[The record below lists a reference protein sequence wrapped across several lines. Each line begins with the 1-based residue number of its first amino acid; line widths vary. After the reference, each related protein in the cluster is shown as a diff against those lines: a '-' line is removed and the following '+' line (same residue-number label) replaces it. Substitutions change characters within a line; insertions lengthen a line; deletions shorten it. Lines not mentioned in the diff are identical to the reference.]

1 MGVDKALNAFNF
13 GHDFKVWFRTLYNN
27 ISSCT
32 INNGYASRPFTLKR
46 GVRQG
51 CPLSGLLF
59 VLAVEALSSAIRS
72 RSDITGIQVGN
83 KEVKLYQYADD
94 TTTFCKDEFSLG
106 RLLEVLN
113 LFEECSGLRLSS
125 SKSEAI
131 WLGKNA
137 HSRDTLFEFTWPER
151 PIMALE
157 TPFSYNFKLCE
168 QENFGNKLIKLRS
181 YLIYGHKG
189 I

>member
-1 MGVDKALNAFNF
+1 MWV
-13 GHDFKVWFRTLYNN
+13 RTLYND

-83 KEVKLYQYADD
+83 KEVKLSQYADD

-113 LFEECSGLRLSS
+113 LFEECSGLRLNS

-131 WLGKNA
+131 W
-137 HSRDTLFEFTWPER
+137 
-151 PIMALE
+151 
-157 TPFSYNFKLCE
+157 
-168 QENFGNKLIKLRS
+168 
-181 YLIYGHKG
+181 
-189 I
+189 